1 MSRAN
6 KLVSSAEIQS
16 AVMTAAEAQLGCK
29 LIKEPGRGR
38 GETYRTS
45 EGKAISLRSSR
56 DGDLL
61 YQPINGGTSFKT
73 LNDVELVFLGT
84 YDDLE
89 NPTAIEIYCFDSR
102 TLIDRYNQAY
112 TYRRTRAVTPADN
125 VGMGIK
131 LRKTESEAPS
141 LSHSGVLELG
151 TRIVSVSI
159 KQVAAL
165 QSRTEKAKLQQ
176 KTNAL
181 ATPSPSHPDIAP
193 VEDDTVASALAD
205 CRARIAKLARLP
217 LESVTLTLN
226 ITG

>member
-38 GETYRTS
+38 GETYRTP
-45 EGKAISLRSSR
+45 EGKAISLRGSR

-89 NPTAIEIYCFDSR
+89 NPTAIDIYCFDSR
-102 TLIDRYNQAY
+102 ALLDRYNQAY
-112 TYRRTRAVTPADN
+112 THRRSKGVTPADD
-125 VGMGIK
+125 VGMGIS
-131 LRKTESEAPS
+131 LRKIESDAPS
-141 LSHSGVLELG
+141 RSHSGVLELG
-151 TRIVSVSI
+151 TRIASVLI
-159 KQVAAL
+159 I
-165 QSRTEKAKLQQ
+165 QSRTVKVEPEQ
-176 KTNAL
+176 KKSPLT
-181 ATPSPSHPDIAP
+181 SPSSSQLNIEPA
-193 VEDDTVASALAD
+193 EEDTVAAALAD